1 MFMFPLPCSC
11 YVALQDQYTGE
22 SLSAGFLTRENT
34 RKLDSSWGF
43 CDKYDGFQLG
53 AIAVGGLA
61 AIFASNAQRNVGN
74 INQRLGDNDDDLSA
88 LQARIGNLTDTQ
100 RAIQGNLSTLQ
111 TTANNAATPAQLMTP
126 ATAANRANM
135 QIEDI
140 CRNVSDTM
148 CI

>member
-1 MFMFPLPCSC
+1 M
-11 YVALQDQYTGE
+11 
-22 SLSAGFLTRENT
+22 
-34 RKLDSSWGF
+34 
-43 CDKYDGFQLG
+43 
-53 AIAVGGLA
+53 GGLA
-61 AIFASNAQRNVGN
+61 ALFASNALRRIDDLNR
-74 INQRLGDNDDDLSA
+74 RLGDNDGDLSA

-100 RAIQGNLSTLQ
+100 RTIQGNLSTLQ

-140 CRNVSDTM
+140 CRNVSDTK